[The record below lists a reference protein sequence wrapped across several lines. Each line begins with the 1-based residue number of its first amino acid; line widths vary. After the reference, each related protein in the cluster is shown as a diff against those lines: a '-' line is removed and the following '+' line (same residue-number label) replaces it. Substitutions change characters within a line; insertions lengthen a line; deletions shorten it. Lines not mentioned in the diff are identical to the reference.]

1 MHWGVELRRKMLCR
15 KIRDGQAWIGIGVN
29 GQIVPGSLALRPAT
43 FMVTVACLHKEVE
56 NTSGDM
62 FFQFLLKS
70 IRVGIQL
77 I

>member
-1 MHWGVELRRKMLCR
+1 MNCEEKKMLSR

-29 GQIVPGSLALRPAT
+29 GQIVPGSLAFSPSDFYGYGRVPT
-43 FMVTVACLHKEVE
+43 QEME